1 MGIAESKLTSKILD
15 QELVIGGYNFIRM
28 DRKTEGGGGGCLLCY
43 KDNICLNE
51 SPAFASEKDDTEKI
65 WADINFHSQHLALAL
80 MYRPPKHLS
89 FYEKLDKQLQHI

>member
-43 KDNICLNE
+43 KDNICLIE
-51 SPAFASEKDDTEKI
+51 SPAFASEKDDTEKF

-80 MYRPPKHLS
+80 N
-89 FYEKLDKQLQHI
+89 